1 MCPHEN
7 VLLCKCAH
15 GDMRA
20 VYECGCGCGGKKQ
33 RYHLSKPKLL
43 GTGGRKIFTY
53 CPTTNR
59 STTPGFDNQQFES
72 LEHFKRVVDEELERL
87 RNASQN

>member
-7 VLLCKCAH
+7 VLLCKYVH

-20 VYECGCGCGGKKQ
+20 VYECECGGKKQ
-33 RYHLSKPKLL
+33 RYHPSKPKLL

-53 CPTTNR
+53 CPTT
-59 STTPGFDNQQFES
+59 PGFDNQQFES
-72 LEHFKRVVDEELERL
+72 FEHFKRVVDEELERL
-87 RNASQN
+87 TNASQN